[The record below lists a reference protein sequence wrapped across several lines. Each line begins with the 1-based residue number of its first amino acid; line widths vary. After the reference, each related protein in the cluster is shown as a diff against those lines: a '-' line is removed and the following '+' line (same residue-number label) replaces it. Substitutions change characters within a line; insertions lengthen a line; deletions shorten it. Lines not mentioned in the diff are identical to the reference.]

1 MSRRKA
7 NLEIEYAQER
17 EISDLKDQIAKLKKK
32 LREFEKSAIKEE
44 PEIKLKPKPLHKE
57 CPDCNAKIKE
67 VTIPAGSLELCEKAC
82 GWRKVKEKK

>member
-32 LREFEKSAIKEE
+32 LRENEKSAIKEE
-44 PEIKLKPKPLHKE
+44 PEVKLKAKPQHKE

-67 VTIPAGSLELCEKAC
+67 VPIPIGTLELCEKAC
-82 GWRKVKEKK
+82 GWRRVKEKK